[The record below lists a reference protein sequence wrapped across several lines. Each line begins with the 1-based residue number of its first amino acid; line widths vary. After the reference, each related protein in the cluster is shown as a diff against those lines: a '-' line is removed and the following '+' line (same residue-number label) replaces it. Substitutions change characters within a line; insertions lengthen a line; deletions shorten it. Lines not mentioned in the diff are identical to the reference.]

1 MSEEEQKKNQ
11 VNTNENEKSSG
22 YFSDV
27 KFESS
32 NICDQL
38 KKALKEM
45 GMETM
50 TEIQAKAIPRILSG
64 KDVLGAAKTGS
75 GKTLAFLI
83 PAANLLYNVEFLP
96 RNGTGVVVISPTRE
110 LSLQIYE
117 VCRELCK
124 YLPQTHGLVMG
135 GANRRTEAEKLSKGI
150 NILVATPGRL
160 LDHLQNTK
168 QFLYKNLLNLVID
181 EADRILEIGFEEEMN
196 QIIKL
201 LPKERQTSLFSAT
214 QTTKVADLVRLS
226 LKNPVLV
233 ESKNTSTSSTVSG
246 LEQGYVI
253 AQANQR
259 FLLLYT
265 FLKKNRDK
273 KVMVFFSS
281 CMSTKFHEELF
292 NYVDLTCSSIHGKKK
307 QSSRMQTYYD
317 FCSAEKG
324 LLLCTDV
331 AARGLDIPNVDWIV
345 QYDPPDDPREYI
357 HRVGRTARGAGG
369 TGKALL
375 FLLPE
380 EIAFLQYLKKMNI
393 PLNEYVFGK
402 NKIANVQNQLERL
415 IEKNYHL
422 HCSARDAYRAYLHSY
437 ASHALKDAFNVY
449 SLDLQQIAFS
459 FGFSTPPKVDLNLK
473 SGGKASRSTN
483 SKSKNKSSNPYFKS
497 GHKFSASNPYG
508 IRDKN
513 DNRQFVR

>member
-1 MSEEEQKKNQ
+1 MEGANSADFFSNVSFEQ
-11 VNTNENEKSSG
+11 SA
-22 YFSDV
+22 
-27 KFESS
+27 
-32 NICDQL
+32 ICDQL
-38 KKALKEM
+38 KRALKDM
-45 GMETM
+45 NIITM
-50 TEIQAKAIPRILSG
+50 TEIQAKSIPRILEG
-64 KDVLGAAKTGS
+64 KDVLGTAKTGS
-75 GKTLAFLI
+75 GKTLAFLV

-96 RNGTGVVVISPTRE
+96 RNGTGIIVISPTRE

-124 YLPQTHGLVMG
+124 YLPQTHGLVIG
-135 GANRRTEAEKLSKGI
+135 GANRRNEADKLNKGV
-150 NILVATPGRL
+150 NILIATPGRL

-168 QFLYKNLLNLVID
+168 GFQYGNLLSLVID

-201 LPKERQTSLFSAT
+201 LPVKRQTSLFSAT

-226 LKNPVLV
+226 LRNPVLIKCKT
-233 ESKNTSTSSTVSG
+233 SNTAATVSG

-253 AQANQR
+253 ASANER

-265 FLKKNRDK
+265 FLKKNREN

-292 NYVDLTCSSIHGKKK
+292 NYVDLPCSSIHGKKK

-317 FCSAEKG
+317 FCSSEKG

-331 AARGLDIPNVDWIV
+331 AARGLDIPNVDWII
-345 QYDPPDDPREYI
+345 QYDPPDDPKEYI
-357 HRVGRTARGAGG
+357 HRVGRTARGANGI
-369 TGKALL
+369 GKALL

-380 EIAFLQYLKKMNI
+380 EVQFLQYLKKMNI
-393 PLNEYVFGK
+393 PLNEYAFSK

-422 HCSARDAYRAYLHSY
+422 HCSAKDAYRAYLHSY
-437 ASHALKDAFNVY
+437 ASHSIKDTFNVY
-449 SLDLQQIAFS
+449 SLDLQQIAKS
-459 FGFSTPPKVDLNLK
+459 FGFTTPPKVELNLK
-473 SGGKASRSTN
+473 SGGKVG
-483 SKSKNKSSNPYFKS
+483 KKNKSNLNLSNKKAYTNS
-497 GHKFSASNPYG
+497 GRKFSASNPYSK
-508 IRDKN
+508 RDPS